1 MNRSARFDN
10 ARSAVAAK
18 LLSGGITPEAE
29 LRAIAAAELG
39 PRALFLVDRVI
50 NAVVGTPDAIGPDI
64 IIRSD
69 DNCETFAFGLVG

>member
-1 MNRSARFDN
+1 MNSATRFEN

-18 LLSGGITPEAE
+18 LLSGGITPEAD

-39 PRALFLVDRVI
+39 PRSLFLVDRVI

-69 DNCETFAFGLVG
+69 DDCETFSFGIVG